1 MKKIIVCLLLVTALL
16 AACGQQDSLQDS
28 AITIPNRPT
37 EPITTEPD
45 ITEPATAEPET
56 TQPVTTEP
64 TIESDRQLAP
74 DFTVYDPTGKPVKL
88 SDLRGKPV
96 VLNFWASWCGPCKG
110 EMPDFQKL
118 YEELG
123 DQVQFV
129 MVNLSTA
136 WGDTKAD
143 AENLLKT
150 QGFSFPVYYDTDGV
164 LTQLYGIT
172 GIPATLFVDEN
183 GGVAT
188 GWSGMLTEEL
198 IRQGIDMI
206 L

>member
-1 MKKIIVCLLLVTALL
+1 MKKILMCLLLVTVLL
-16 AACGQQDSLQDS
+16 AACGQQDNLLNPNF
-28 AITIPNRPT
+28 TVPNRPT
-37 EPITTEPD
+37 EPDITEPVTTEPD
-45 ITEPATAEPET
+45 ITEPATAE
-56 TQPVTTEP
+56 PVTTEP

-74 DFTVYDPTGKPVKL
+74 DFTVYDPTGTPVKL

-96 VLNFWASWCGPCKG
+96 VLNFWASWCGPCKR

-150 QGFSFPVYYDTDGV
+150 QGFNFPVYYDTDGV

-172 GIPATLFVDEN
+172 GIPATLFVDEK
-183 GGVAT
+183 GGIAA